1 MRSHYTP
8 SDRCPETCP
17 DSKFLD
23 VVHSDFVRRREHDQV
38 RPLENEEEEKCRRAA
53 DRFWEERRV
62 SIIAD
67 CERFSLPTDVVR
79 RLLNR
84 DRKWQERGEMLRA
97 HSKGTNEER
106 AHTMLVKAYHELETA
121 FLHPS
126 RYPLMFKG
134 DPVLLTVSRDEADA
148 RAKEAKQRVDDLE
161 ATLTSLGIDF
171 GI

>member
-1 MRSHYTP
+1 MGHTH

-38 RPLENEEEEKCRRAA
+38 RPLENEEEEKRRRAA
-53 DRFWEERRV
+53 DRFWEERRIL
-62 SIIAD
+62 IIAD
-67 CERFSLPTDVVR
+67 CERHSFSTDVVLR
-79 RLLNR
+79 RLDR

-97 HSKGTNEER
+97 HSKGTHEEI
-106 AHTMLVKAYHELETA
+106 AHTLLVKALHEYENA
-121 FLHPS
+121 YRHPS
-126 RYPLMFKG
+126 RFPLMFEG
-134 DPVLLTVSRDEADA
+134 HPVLLTVSRDEADA
-148 RAKEAKQRVDDLE
+148 RAKEAKQRVDDLS